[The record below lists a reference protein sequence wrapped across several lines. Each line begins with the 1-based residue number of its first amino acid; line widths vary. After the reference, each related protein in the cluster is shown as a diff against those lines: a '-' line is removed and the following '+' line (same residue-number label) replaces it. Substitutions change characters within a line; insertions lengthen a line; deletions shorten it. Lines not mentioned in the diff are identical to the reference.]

1 MRKLKLQ
8 MQMSLDGFIAGPNG
22 EMDWITWEWG
32 DKLKEYVK
40 DITAPVDTILLG
52 RVLAE
57 GFIPVWKE
65 RSAGADADEFTHQM
79 VNTPK
84 VVFSKTLKV
93 YKWENTTLASNIV
106 ADVKKLKAQAG
117 GDIVAY
123 GGARFAASLIKHN
136 LIDEYHLF
144 VNPAAIGKGM
154 PIFNELQNKFNLKLV
169 KAQGFDCG
177 ITVLCYTPVA
187 NN

>member
-1 MRKLKLQ
+1 
-8 MQMSLDGFIAGPNG
+8 MQLSVDGYVAGPNG
-22 EMDWITWEWG
+22 EMDWMTWNWD
-32 DKLKEYVK
+32 DKLKEYVQG
-40 DITAPVDTILLG
+40 ITAPVDTILLG

-65 RSAGADADEFTHQM
+65 RSTAADADEFTHQM

-84 VVFSKTLKV
+84 VVFTKTLKDNP
-93 YKWENTTLASNIV
+93 WENTTLANDIV
-106 ADVKKLKAQAG
+106 ADIERLKAKDG

-144 VNPAAIGKGM
+144 VNPVAIGKGM
-154 PIFNELQNKFNLKLV
+154 PIFNLLENKLDLKLI

-177 ITVLCYTPVA
+177 ITVLSYTPA
-187 NN
+187 TK